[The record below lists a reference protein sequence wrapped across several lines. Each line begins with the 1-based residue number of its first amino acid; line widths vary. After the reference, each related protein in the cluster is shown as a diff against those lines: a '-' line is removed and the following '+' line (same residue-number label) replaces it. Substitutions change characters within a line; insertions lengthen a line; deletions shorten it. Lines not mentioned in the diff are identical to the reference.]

1 VLGHPSYSLA
11 CVIGSMVLAAGVGS
25 AISEYLPTNRPRLF
39 LVYPVII
46 LAVQLA
52 AWGLLPA
59 AAVWAVTEPLA
70 TRVAV
75 TLAFTIP
82 CGLVM
87 GLGFPL
93 GMAQINRYGDVA
105 PWMWGI
111 NGAASVVGTIVAILI
126 SMSLGISAT
135 LLAGMICYGLILL
148 ANFGFQRVG
157 QANQQTQG
165 IGRKRAGHEANVA
178 GEPIG
183 LRGGSGA

>member
-1 VLGHPSYSLA
+1 
-11 CVIGSMVLAAGVGS
+11 VGS
-25 AISEYLPTNRPRLF
+25 AISEYLPKNQPRLF
-39 LVYPVII
+39 LVYPMII

-59 AAVWAVTEPLA
+59 AALWAVTEPLA

-93 GMAQINRYGDVA
+93 GMAQITRYGEDVA

-135 LLAGMICYGLILL
+135 LLAGMVCYGLILV
-148 ANFGFQRVG
+148 ANFGFQRLG
-157 QANQQTQG
+157 QAS
-165 IGRKRAGHEANVA
+165 RKMASTRR
-178 GEPIG
+178 
-183 LRGGSGA
+183 RGGQEVPVAAEPAGLSAAAE